1 MSPDEMFFAY
11 RMLNPSASDYG
22 HCLFSSI
29 ASSILSGTAS
39 SAAVAEETFT
49 LTGDELPSVGDIQ
62 CVTGE
67 DGSALALVR
76 ITSVRIVRGCDLPS
90 STPAI
95 PRRSEDSLYCLMDF
109 RLIFQ

>member
-49 LTGDELPSVGDIQ
+49 LT
-62 CVTGE
+62 
-67 DGSALALVR
+67 
-76 ITSVRIVRGCDLPS
+76 
-90 STPAI
+90 
-95 PRRSEDSLYCLMDF
+95 
-109 RLIFQ
+109 

>member
-76 ITSVRIVRGCDLPS
+76 LTAPTGKPVGFWWIGLHHVRTPFSGFGTRATAQ
-90 STPAI
+90 ST
-95 PRRSEDSLYCLMDF
+95 
-109 RLIFQ
+109 